1 MKTWK
6 SVILLVALLTL
17 LTSGI
22 ANAQVTYPE
31 PALSS
36 YSVVNLDTNPQTIQ
50 VTYYNANG
58 DMVKQDS
65 FPNVAP
71 NGGTKTVQQATE
83 ASLPSGEL
91 SAVLGSGGSLAA
103 IVNQQ
108 LGQVGNQ
115 TSIPPFSSYTAASG
129 GATSVTIPTIM
140 YNWFGYY
147 TDVYIQNVSGN
158 SAANITVTYNP
169 TSIGACVT
177 GASGQTDQPATAGT
191 PLKKFASRKVSQ
203 VSKAGLGAPAAGG
216 GCAVYN
222 GRYLGSATITSDQA
236 IAVVVNQNVQN
247 KLFTYNGFVTPNKT
261 LVVPAYMRN
270 WYGYYASL
278 TLANPGGTNALV
290 DLTYVPG
297 TGSNPTAQITAQR
310 TVPAGKS
317 ITIYDGS
324 GASADLSDLVGAYP
338 DNTTKRFFGLVK
350 ISSDQPLVA
359 MVNQEST
366 PASGNRAGTY
376 NVPLTTEGTNKI
388 SVPLIQS
395 GFYGCYTSLTIATVD
410 GGEASL
416 SITYKS
422 DADFS
427 SVKNQTKAYNMST
440 SSGFLNRYEGPPAT
454 ADQSDLKDDPFWGVS
469 PNNRFIG
476 SATIQVLSG
485 SKIVAFVNSEC
496 TQSNP
501 AYTPRDAMY
510 TFNAINLP

>member
-1 MKTWK
+1 MKAWK
-6 SVILLVALLTL
+6 TVILLAALLTL

-22 ANAQVTYPE
+22 ANAQVSYPE

-36 YSVVNLDTNPQTIQ
+36 YSVVNLDSNQQTIQ

-58 DMVKQDS
+58 DMVKQTS
-65 FPNVAP
+65 FPNVPP

-83 ASLPSGEL
+83 TGLPSGGEL
-91 SAVLGSGGSLAA
+91 SAVLSSGGSLAA

-108 LGQVGNQ
+108 LGQVGDQ

-147 TDVYIQNVSGN
+147 TDIFIQNVSGN

-177 GASGQTDQPATAGT
+177 GSSGQTDQAATAGN
-191 PLKKFASRKVSQ
+191 PLKKYASRKVSQ
-203 VSKAGLGAPAAGG
+203 VSKTSLGAPAAGG
-216 GCAVYN
+216 ACAVYN

-261 LVVPAYMRN
+261 LIAPAYMRN

-278 TLANPGGTNALV
+278 TLANPGGTAANV
-290 DLTYVPG
+290 TLTYVPG
-297 TGSNPTAQITAQR
+297 AGSSPTAQIPAAR

-317 ITIYDGS
+317 ITLYDGA
-324 GASADLSDLVGAYP
+324 GAGSDLSDLVGAYP
-338 DNTTKRFFGLVK
+338 DDTTNRFFGLVK
-350 ISSDQPLVA
+350 ILSDQPLVA

-366 PASGNRAGTY
+366 PAAGNRAGTY

-395 GFYGCYTSLTIATVD
+395 EFYGCYTSLTIATVD
-410 GGEASL
+410 GGEANL
-416 SITYKS
+416 RITYKS

-427 SVKNQTKAYNMST
+427 SSEESDQGV
-440 SSGFLNRYEGPPAT
+440 RY
-454 ADQSDLKDDPFWGVS
+454 ADEQ
-469 PNNRFIG
+469 R
-476 SATIQVLSG
+476 
-485 SKIVAFVNSEC
+485 
-496 TQSNP
+496 
-501 AYTPRDAMY
+501 
-510 TFNAINLP
+510 LPQPL